1 MKKAENQEVKEYL
14 IYTTSNI
21 LDGCEVFTRV
31 FGENFARNSLEKN
44 LNSVY
49 TNVNKGNFEA
59 YSNYENNYII
69 ICSDKGEFLA
79 PKDIEKD
86 KRLKQKTVHEGAHM
100 ALKKSQEEC
109 EANGT
114 KAETGMSTVL
124 KNGKEIGV
132 GLDEGLIVWILK
144 KAGFP
149 TRRF

>member
-1 MKKAENQEVKEYL
+1 MKKVENQAVKEYL
-14 IYTTSNI
+14 IDMTSNI
-21 LDGCEVFTRV
+21 LDGCELFTRV
-31 FGENFARNSLEKN
+31 LGKNFARNSLENN

-49 TNVNKGNFEA
+49 TNMNKGNFEA

-69 ICSDKGEFLA
+69 ICSDKGEFLT
-79 PKDIEKD
+79 PEDIEKD
-86 KRLKQKTVHEGAHM
+86 KRLKQKAAHEGAHM

-124 KNGKEIGV
+124 KNGKEIAV
-132 GLDEGLIVWILK
+132 GFDEGLIVWILK
-144 KAGFP
+144 KAGFF